1 VKNYLEKSA
10 SVKLIHHIDVQM
22 DHVLAN
28 HSIVLPKLSVQL
40 IDQLNVM
47 MEHVNNQMNN
57 AINKLHVQLEK
68 KDVLMDHVNHY

>member
-1 VKNYLEKSA
+1 VRNYLEKLA
-10 SVKLIHHIDVQM
+10 YVKLIHHIDVQM

-47 MEHVNNQMNN
+47 MELVNNQMNN
-57 AINKLHVQLEK
+57 VINKHHVHLVK
-68 KDVLMDHVNHY
+68 KDVLMVHVNHY

>member
-1 VKNYLEKSA
+1 VKNYQEKSA

-22 DHVLAN
+22 DHALVN

-68 KDVLMDHVNHY
+68 KDVLMVHANHY